1 MFSISSATRPTALML
16 VAVSCCTGC
25 VHYKPEPL
33 EPLAVARILREA
45 SLADV
50 APDFQSRGQPTPDLA
65 AGIGPDEAGLVALVL
80 NPALKARRLERGI
93 AAGQLV
99 TAGLYPNPTLDNR
112 SLLFSQKPVG
122 RRSVEANFAI
132 EVLRWQ
138 EQYANIQTKEANL
151 RAVEYDILNDEWKT
165 ASDARA
171 AWWNVVGAQQ
181 RLRLNQEQLDLSSRL
196 LGFAKA
202 RIRHGAGTA
211 LDANLAELQDL
222 RLRLD
227 RQKLDSDADT
237 AARTL
242 RQTIGLPF
250 DADVK
255 MRIPEK
261 PLTPVAPTWKVEDL
275 LASLPTSAPMK
286 AFEWRYKLSE
296 GELRAAIA
304 KQYPS
309 LRIGPGG
316 TFDFDG
322 NIWSSLLGT
331 VVSADLPLINRNQ
344 GEIKEKFA
352 ARSAA
357 YAEYR
362 AQLQRLQASV
372 AEAAAQVERI
382 GQRVA
387 FQEKELTPKGQESIQ
402 LTEKTYKAGD
412 VAGSDLL
419 IARSLFID
427 TEKSHLDLL
436 IEYRQAMENLEAVLG
451 RRLEDVPTHESKQ

>member
-1 MFSISSATRPTALML
+1 MPRLLCALL
-16 VAVSCCTGC
+16 AVALGCCTGC
-25 VHYKPEPL
+25 AHYRPEPL
-33 EPLAVARILREA
+33 EPLQVSRILREA
-45 SLADV
+45 SLAD
-50 APDFQSRGQPTPDLA
+50 AADELRQRGQPPPDLA
-65 AGIGPDEAGLVALVL
+65 AGIGPDEAGLIALVL
-80 NPALKARRLERGI
+80 NPALKARRLERGV

-138 EQYANIQTKEANL
+138 EHYANIQAKEANL
-151 RAVEYDILNDEWKT
+151 RAVEYDIVNDEWKT

-171 AWWNVVGAQQ
+171 AWWSAVGARE
-181 RLRLNQEQLDLSSRL
+181 RLRLNQEQLELSARL
-196 LGFAKA
+196 LDFAKS

-211 LDANLAELQDL
+211 LDGNLAELQDL

-227 RQKLDSDADT
+227 RQKLESDADT

-242 RQTIGLPF
+242 RLALGLPF
-250 DADVK
+250 DAEAK
-255 MRIPEK
+255 LRIPEK
-261 PLTPVAPTWKVEDL
+261 PLTPTAPAWKLDDL
-275 LASLPTSAPMK
+275 IASLPTSAPMK
-286 AFEWRYKLSE
+286 AYEWRYAIAE

-322 NIWSSLLGT
+322 NVWSSLLGA
-331 VVSADLPLINRNQ
+331 VVAADLPFINRNQ

-362 AQLQRLQASV
+362 AQLQKLQASV

-402 LTEKTYKAGD
+402 LTEKAYKAGD
-412 VAGSDLL
+412 VAGSELL
-419 IARSLFID
+419 LARSLFID
-427 TEKSHLDLL
+427 TEKSHLELL
-436 IEYRQAMENLEAVLG
+436 IDYRQALENLEAVLG
-451 RRLEDVPTHESKQ
+451 RRLEDIPVGEVRP